1 MAAGKDPRSKEGL
14 RLVGVAEKLAVPAE
28 QLRRRCDPAI
38 LPFETTEQVESLLGT
53 VGQERAISAIE
64 FGVEVDSN
72 GFNIFVAGPPGSGRN
87 ATACTYVE
95 HAALAQ
101 PVPEDWVYVN
111 NFSDPYHPQSIHLPA
126 GQGHELAGRM
136 DELVEA
142 ARREIPR
149 AFESEDYE
157 RRRNDILTQLHQ
169 RQQTLYSQIQENA
182 KAQGFAIEMTP
193 AGILTV
199 PLVDDHPLSTEEYE
213 KLPQETKNELERR
226 GEELRQ
232 RLEQAL
238 HEGRQQEKE
247 ATERLRDLERE
258 VALVAVGHLF
268 DELRDR
274 YQSYP
279 DVIEYLRQIQEDIPE
294 HLEDFRAGPTPPEGL
309 PAALAEL
316 QGTSR
321 EEHLS
326 RYKVNVLI
334 DNSGTKGAPV
344 VQEHYPTY
352 YNLMGR
358 VEYQARFGAM
368 TTDFRQIKAGAL
380 HRANGGY
387 LVLDAL
393 AVLINPFAWDALKK
407 ALQTRESRIENIG
420 DQFSAIPA
428 ATLKP
433 EPIPLNVK
441 VVMVGSPY
449 IYYLLYHLDEDFRK
463 LFKVKADFGPDM
475 DRTEQHVLR
484 YAGFISRQVRERK
497 LRHFDRSGVARLV
510 EYGSRLVEDQK
521 KLSTR
526 LADVADMVVEA
537 SYWAGKKGHS
547 LVTEEDVEQAIDQK
561 EYRSNLI
568 EERIQQFIEDGT
580 IMIDTEGT
588 KAAQVN
594 GLSVFDLGDYSFGR
608 PSRITARTS
617 LGSEGVVNIEREI
630 ELSGPIH
637 SKGVLILAGY
647 LSGKYAQDYPL
658 ALSATLTFEQT
669 YDEVE
674 GDSASS
680 TELYVLL
687 SALSGLPMRQGIAVT
702 GSVNQIGE
710 VQAVGGV
717 TRKVEGFYT
726 VCKAKG
732 LTGEQGVI
740 LPESNVKN
748 LMLKDEVVQAVR
760 DGKFHLWS
768 VRTIEEGIELLTG
781 VPAGEQKP
789 DGTYPAGTVHQM
801 VDAKL
806 REYAQRLKEFG
817 TAGGRRETLRR
828 REEKAA

>member
-1 MAAGKDPRSKEGL
+1 MEGKGSRARERM
-14 RLVGVAEKLAVPAE
+14 RLVALEERLSVPVE
-28 QLRRRCDPAI
+28 RLRRSCDPAS
-38 LPFETTEQVESLLGT
+38 LPFESTKEVEPLLGT
-53 VGQERAISAIE
+53 VGQERAISSIE
-64 FGVEVDSN
+64 FGVEIGSG
-72 GFNIFVAGPPGSGRN
+72 GFNIFVAGPSGSGRT

-95 HAALAQ
+95 QAARAQ
-101 PVPEDWVYVN
+101 PVPDDWVYVH
-111 NFSDPYHPQSIHLPA
+111 NFEDPYRPQAIRLPA
-126 GQGHELAGRM
+126 GQGGDLAKRM

-149 AFESEDYE
+149 AFESEDCE

-169 RQQTLYSQIQENA
+169 RQQALYSQIQESA
-182 KAQGFAIEMTP
+182 KAQGFAIELTP

-213 KLPQETKNELERR
+213 RLPEEVKQELERR

-247 ATERLRDLERE
+247 ATEKLRELERE
-258 VALVAVGHLF
+258 VALFAVGHLF
-268 DELRDR
+268 DDLRDR
-274 YQSYP
+274 YREHP
-279 DVIEYLRQIQEDIPE
+279 EVLDYLRRVQEDIPE
-294 HLEDFRAGPTPPEGL
+294 HLEDFRAGPQQPEGL

-316 QGTSR
+316 QGSSR
-321 EEHLS
+321 EEHLA
-326 RYKVNVLI
+326 RYKVNVFV

-358 VEYQARFGAM
+358 LEYQARFGAM
-368 TTDFRQIKAGAL
+368 TTDFRQIKPGAV

-393 AVLINPFAWDALKK
+393 SVLTSPFAWDALKR

-420 DQFSAIPA
+420 EQYTPIPA
-428 ATLKP
+428 ATLRP
-433 EPIPLNVK
+433 EPIPLNLK
-441 VVMVGSPY
+441 VVMVGDPF

-475 DRTEQHVLR
+475 DRSDQHVQM
-484 YAGFISRQVRERK
+484 YAGFISRQVRERG
-497 LRHFDRSGVARLV
+497 LRHFDRTGVARMV
-510 EYGSRLVEDQK
+510 EYGSRLVEDQG

-537 SYWAGKKGHS
+537 SHWAGRNGHE
-547 LVTEEDVEQAIDQK
+547 LVTAADVDQAVAHR

-568 EERIQQFIEDGT
+568 EERIREYIEEGT
-580 IMIDTEGT
+580 IIIDTEGSRP
-588 KAAQVN
+588 AQVN
-594 GLSVFDLGDYSFGR
+594 GLSVVDLGDYSFGR
-608 PSRITARTS
+608 PSRITARVS
-617 LGSEGVVNIEREI
+617 LGGEGVIAIEREI
-630 ELSGPIH
+630 KLSGPIH
-637 SKGVLILAGY
+637 SKGVLILSGY
-647 LSGKYAQDYPL
+647 LSGKYAQRYPL

-680 TELYVLL
+680 AELYVLL
-687 SALSGLPMRQGIAVT
+687 SALSGLPLKQGVAVT
-702 GSVNQIGE
+702 GSVNQVGQI
-710 VQAVGGV
+710 QAVGGV
-717 TRKVEGFYT
+717 TRKVEGFFE

-740 LPESNVKN
+740 IPEANVKN

-760 DGKFHLWS
+760 DGRFHLWS
-768 VRTIEEGIELLTG
+768 VRTVDEGIELLTG
-781 VPAGEQKP
+781 TPAGEQRA
-789 DGTYPAGTVHQM
+789 DGSYPEGTVHHL
-801 VDAKL
+801 VDARL
-806 REYAQRLKEFG
+806 REFAERLKEFG
-817 TAGGRRETLRR
+817 APAERREEREKL
-828 REEKAA
+828 EEKAA

>member
-1 MAAGKDPRSKEGL
+1 MAVGKGPRAKENL
-14 RLVGVAEKLAVPAE
+14 RLIGLVERLAVPVE
-28 QLRRRCDPAI
+28 RLRRSCDPATM
-38 LPFETTEQVESLLGT
+38 PFETTEQVEPLLGT

-64 FGVEVDSN
+64 FGVEIVSS
-72 GFNIFVAGPPGSGRN
+72 GFNIFVSGPSGSGRN

-95 HAALAQ
+95 QAARAQ
-101 PVPEDWVYVN
+101 PVPDDWVYVH
-111 NFSDPYHPQSIHLPA
+111 NFQDPYHPQAIRLPA
-126 GQGHELAGRM
+126 GQGCELASRM

-169 RQQTLYSQIQENA
+169 RQQALYSQIQESA
-182 KAQGFAIEMTP
+182 KSQGFAIELTP

-213 KLPQETKNELERR
+213 KLPQQTKEELERR
-226 GEELRQ
+226 GNELRE

-238 HEGRQQEKE
+238 HEGRQQEKD
-247 ATERLRDLERE
+247 ATERLRELERE
-258 VALVAVGHLF
+258 VALFAVGHLF

-274 YQSYP
+274 YRDYP
-279 DVIEYLRQIQEDIPE
+279 DVQEYLRQLQDDIPE
-294 HLEDFRAGPTPPEGL
+294 HLDDFRAGPQQPEGL

-316 QGTSR
+316 QGSSR

-326 RYKVNVLI
+326 RYKVNVFV
-334 DNSGTKGAPV
+334 DNSETKGAPM
-344 VQEHYPTY
+344 VQEYNPTY

-358 VEYQARFGAM
+358 LEYQARFGAM

-393 AVLINPFAWDALKK
+393 AVLTSPFAWDALKK

-420 DQFSAIPA
+420 EQYSAIPA
-428 ATLKP
+428 TTLRP

-441 VVMVGSPY
+441 VVMVGNPF

-475 DRTEQHVLR
+475 DRSDQHVLR
-484 YAGFISRQVRERK
+484 YAGFISRQVRERG
-497 LRHFDRSGVARLV
+497 LHHFDRTGVARMV
-510 EYGSRLVEDQK
+510 EYGSRLVEDQE

-526 LADVADMVVEA
+526 LADVADMVVE
-537 SYWAGKKGHS
+537 SSHWAGKSGHD
-547 LVTEEDVEQAIDQK
+547 LVTAEDVDQAIAHK

-568 EERIQQFIEDGT
+568 EERIQEFIEDGT

-588 KAAQVN
+588 KPAQVN
-594 GLSVFDLGDYSFGR
+594 GLSVVDLGDYSFGR

-617 LGSEGVVNIEREI
+617 LGGEGVVNIEREI
-630 ELSGPIH
+630 KLSGPIH
-637 SKGVLILAGY
+637 SKGVLILSGY
-647 LSGKYAQDYPL
+647 LSGKYAQSYPL
-658 ALSATLTFEQT
+658 ALSATLTFEQV

-687 SALSGLPMRQGIAVT
+687 SALSGLPLQQGIAVT
-702 GSVNQIGE
+702 GSVNQIGQ

-717 TRKVEGFYT
+717 TRKVEGFYE
-726 VCKAKG
+726 VCKSQG

-740 LPESNVKN
+740 LPEANVKN

-760 DGKFHLWS
+760 TGKFHLWA
-768 VRTIEEGIELLTG
+768 VRTIDEGIEILTG
-781 VPAGEQKP
+781 ASAGEQQA
-789 DGTYPAGTVHQM
+789 DGRYPKGTVHQL

-817 TAGGRRETLRR
+817 APGERREAPGK
-828 REEKAA
+828 REERAA